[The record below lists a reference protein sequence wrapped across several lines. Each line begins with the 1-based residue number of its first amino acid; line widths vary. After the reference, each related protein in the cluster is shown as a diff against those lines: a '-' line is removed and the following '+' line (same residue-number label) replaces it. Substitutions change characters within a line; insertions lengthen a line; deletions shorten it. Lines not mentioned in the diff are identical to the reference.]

1 MTKHTLT
8 TQMRFRVTNTREE
21 QRKYDKGHAPLIE
34 AKNGSEN
41 MELRAI
47 ANTDENGGGY
57 LPHMSEWFAIEIR
70 LLNAPPLKTEVTL
83 RTKVTHPAGLVARL
97 QELASRTDI
106 EECVVYAWDAA
117 TGKYEVYD
125 LDKPIYAHSST
136 PWEVIE

>member
-21 QRKYDKGHAPLIE
+21 QRKYDKGDAPLIE

-47 ANTDENGGGY
+47 VNTDENGGGY
-57 LPHMSEWFAIEIR
+57 LPHMSEWFAIDLR
-70 LLNAPPLKTEVTL
+70 LTDGTDL
-83 RTKVTHPAGLVARL
+83 RSKVTHPAGVMALL
-97 QELASRTDI
+97 QDLSTRTDI
-106 EECVVYAWDAA
+106 EDCVLYAWDAA

-136 PWEVIE
+136 PWEVVE